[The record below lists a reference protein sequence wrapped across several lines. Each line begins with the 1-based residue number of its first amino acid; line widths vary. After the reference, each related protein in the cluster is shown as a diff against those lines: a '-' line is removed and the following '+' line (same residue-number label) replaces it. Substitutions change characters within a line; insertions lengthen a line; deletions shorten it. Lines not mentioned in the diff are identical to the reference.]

1 MAVGLLSAEE
11 QMTRIEKSLML
22 GRGRFIADF
31 TESFRNYRVDNV
43 IFDAFLHG
51 NTRMKG
57 FLLSRL
63 FSATINPNYY
73 VACFM
78 ISIADNKGF
87 DKKFLSELLH
97 AVRARMKE
105 DEMRW
110 AWLFIFAA
118 KGANAPRKMIEGL
131 KDQFI
136 GVAMVDVNSGNIVH
150 SDSYIGKQAK
160 RFIRI

>member
-1 MAVGLLSAEE
+1 
-11 QMTRIEKSLML
+11 MTRIEKSLML

-31 TESFRNYRVDNV
+31 TESFRNYRVGDV
-43 IFDAFLHG
+43 IFDAFVHG

-63 FSATINPNYY
+63 FSATVNPNYS

-78 ISIADNKGF
+78 ISISDNKGL
-87 DKKFLSELLH
+87 DKRFLNDLLH

-110 AWLFIFAA
+110 AWLFLFAA
-118 KGANAPRKMIEGL
+118 KGADASRKLIEGL

-136 GVAMVDVNSGNIVH
+136 GVAMIDADSGNVVN

-160 RFIRI
+160 RFIKI

>member
-1 MAVGLLSAEE
+1 MSTEE
-11 QMTRIEKSLML
+11 QITKIEKSLML

-31 TESFRNYRVDNV
+31 TESFRNYRVDNI
-43 IFDAFLHG
+43 IFDAFVHG

-78 ISIADNKGF
+78 ISIADNKDF
-87 DKKFLSELLH
+87 DRRFLSELLQ
-97 AVRARMKE
+97 AVRVRMKE

-110 AWLFIFAA
+110 AWLFIFAD
-118 KGANAPRKMIEGL
+118 KMTDAPRKMIEGL

-136 GVAMVDVNSGNIVH
+136 GVAMIDASSGNAIH

-160 RFIRI
+160 RFIKI

>member
-1 MAVGLLSAEE
+1 
-11 QMTRIEKSLML
+11 MTRIEKSLML

-43 IFDAFLHG
+43 IFDAFVHG

-78 ISIADNKGF
+78 ISIADNKDF
-87 DKKFLSELLH
+87 DRRFLSELLQ
-97 AVRARMKE
+97 AVRVRMKE

-110 AWLFIFAA
+110 AWLFVFTAKAA
-118 KGANAPRKMIEGL
+118 DALRKMIEGL

-136 GVAMVDVNSGNIVH
+136 GVAMIDASSGNVVH

-160 RFIRI
+160 RFIKT